1 MKHIETQCCSNDDL
15 EELGSGSIEN
25 GIQKLEDDRW
35 FLTSAYDDIQ
45 TGLKYYW
52 FERNKNEKF

>member
-1 MKHIETQCCSNDDL
+1 MNHIENQCYSNDDL
-15 EELGSGSIEN
+15 EELGSGSVEN

-35 FLTSAYDDIQ
+35 FVTSSFEDTH

-52 FERNKNEKF
+52 FERIMQGP